1 MMAKFSR
8 HQKLHKNKIREI
20 VTDLCSAVAF
30 AKTPPEA
37 AELLTDLLGRQE
49 FEMIARRLRVAEML
63 LDGLTYDDISKDL
76 KISTTTIARVQVWLH
91 QSGEG
96 YRKIIER
103 MKKVRKTKLRNEQV
117 FKPTGIK
124 RKYPL
129 YYWPQIILN
138 YWASSSTKDQKEGML
153 KILAKVNGKS
163 KAFKDLEMQL
173 RQNIL

>member
-1 MMAKFSR
+1 MAKFPR
-8 HQKLHKNKIREI
+8 RQKLHRDKIQEI
-20 VTDLCSAVAF
+20 VADLCSAVAF
-30 AKTPPEA
+30 AKTPSEA

-63 LDGLTYDDISKDL
+63 LDDLTYDDIRRDL
-76 KISTTTIARVQVWLH
+76 KISTTTIARVQVWLY

-103 MKKVRKTKLRNEQV
+103 IKKVRKNRLRNKQA

-138 YWASSSTKDQKEGML
+138 YWASSSTKDQREGML
-153 KILAKVNGKS
+153 KILAKVNNKS
-163 KAFKDLEMQL
+163 KAFKDLEIQL
-173 RQNIL
+173 KQNLL